1 MGLNCADVCLVPLF
15 SFLFNVFSCVYLFV
29 FVDCCFHLLS
39 REDWVGN
46 FVFLVLFVACVLFPQ
61 LVYML
66 IVYMN
71 EFWLETLLIPR
82 IQK

>member
-1 MGLNCADVCLVPLF
+1 M
-15 SFLFNVFSCVYLFV
+15 
-29 FVDCCFHLLS
+29 
-39 REDWVGN
+39 GN
-46 FVFLVLFVACVLFPQ
+46 FVFLVLFMACVLFTQ
-61 LVYML
+61 LMYIL